1 LVEHVG
7 LKLQKREETPQ
18 SFCDM
23 SLYYF
28 AFGSNM
34 GMQRMDKRKV
44 KFTDRQKGIMKD
56 WKLVFNKIRDEEKGS
71 GYANIEPEIG
81 SIVEGIIY
89 KVSEEG
95 IEKLDRREGVPD
107 DYLQETMSVGN
118 NNQESINCIVY
129 IANRS
134 KINNSLKPERWYLN
148 HLLAGKEFLSE
159 NYYSWLEQTSTI
171 D

>member
-1 LVEHVG
+1 MTV
-7 LKLQKREETPQ
+7 
-18 SFCDM
+18 
-23 SLYYF
+23 YYF

-34 GMQRMDKRKV
+34 DKKRMDKRKV

-56 WKLVFNKIRDEEKGS
+56 WKLAFNKIRDEEKGS
-71 GYANIEPEIG
+71 GYANIEPEID

-118 NNQESINCIVY
+118 DNNESINCIVY

-148 HLLAGKEFLSE
+148 HLLEGKEFLSE
-159 NYYSWLEQTSTI
+159 KYYSKLKNTETLV
-171 D
+171 

>member
-1 LVEHVG
+1 
-7 LKLQKREETPQ
+7 
-18 SFCDM
+18 M
-23 SLYYF
+23 SEYYF

-34 GMQRMDKRKV
+34 DKKRMEIR
-44 KFTDRQKGIMKD
+44 THESSDRQKGIMED
-56 WKLVFNKIRDEEKGS
+56 WKLVFNKIKDEERGS

-89 KVSEEG
+89 KVSEDA
-95 IEKLDRREGVPD
+95 IKKLDKKEGVPD

-118 NNQESINCIVY
+118 ENQESISCIVY

-148 HLLAGKEFLSE
+148 HLLEGKEFLSE
-159 NYYSWLEQTSTI
+159 NYYSELKNTETI
-171 D
+171 H

>member
-1 LVEHVG
+1 MLE
-7 LKLQKREETPQ
+7 
-18 SFCDM
+18 
-23 SLYYF
+23 YYF

-34 GMQRMDKRKV
+34 DKKRMEDR
-44 KFTDRQKGIMKD
+44 THESSERQKGIIKD
-56 WKLVFNKIRDEEKGS
+56 WKLVFNKIKDEEIGS

-89 KVSEEG
+89 KVSEDA
-95 IEKLDRREGVPD
+95 IKKLDRREGVPD
-107 DYLQETMSVGN
+107 HYLKETMAVGN
-118 NNQESINCIVY
+118 DNQESINCIVY

-148 HLLAGKEFLSE
+148 HLLEGKEFLSE
-159 NYYSWLEQTSTI
+159 KYHSWLEQTPTI